1 MENPVRA
8 FLDNKLSRREL
19 TRLLLAAGLSTV
31 AARSMVALAG
41 EARVESLR
49 KTEGTEYTG
58 TGAQILLETL
68 LAADVDYLFTT
79 TATGM
84 TSLFD
89 AITLRPDLKIVLA
102 LQEGQATSMAH
113 GYELATGRTAAVLVP
128 GVGIPNAMNNLY
140 NAWKD
145 RSSIAIFSDAPS
157 LEFRGRDGFQQ
168 MDDWLAPMETFTKW
182 VWEIKNPGRIAEMTR
197 RAIKMANTP
206 PGGPV
211 HVRFPTNMLAAANV
225 TDTIYPQS
233 LFRVNASLPPRPE
246 LVEQAARALLEAKS
260 PFLHVGHEVTRGGA
274 NDLVM
279 KLAHMLGAPVSQGI
293 SCYGDMAFNHPA
305 FAGFYGMGFPRGI
318 NRADVFVN
326 LGGQMPSPAS
336 ITGPVPSQALVI
348 HARMEYEEIGNYQPT
363 DLAIAG
369 GMHET
374 VSALIDAIESMATR
388 ERLESLAAPR
398 REVLD
403 VAFRRRR
410 DREREAAQE
419 NWNAAPMSWERA
431 CFELDQGLAED
442 AIIVSETNSRIPY
455 ELMDFSPGR
464 KRLIGQTTGFAL
476 GWAVGAAFGVKIAL
490 PDRQV
495 VAFAGDGAFL
505 FGQAEAL
512 WTAVRCEI
520 PVIIV
525 IFNNESYDGER
536 ERIYAFSPLA
546 KNRETRELW
555 RDQTCYLGAPSV
567 NFVALAKSFGMDG
580 ARADN
585 PAQLRKALQR
595 ARAVNR
601 EGGPFLLDLR
611 LMQKGYG
618 ANENWYPKVSIAS
631 ARTIK
636 I

>member
-1 MENPVRA
+1 MSHPVRA
-8 FLDNKLSRREL
+8 FLDNRLSRREL
-19 TRLLLAAGLSTV
+19 ARRLIAAGLST
-31 AARSMVALAG
+31 AAVRSMVAMAA
-41 EARVESLR
+41 EARPEALAR
-49 KTEGTEYTG
+49 TEGREFTG

-68 LAADVDYLFTT
+68 LAADIDYLFVATS
-79 TATGM
+79 TGM

-89 AITLRPDLKIVLA
+89 AITLRPGLRLILA

-113 GYELATGRTAAVLVP
+113 GYELATGRTSAVLVP

-145 RSSIAIFSDAPS
+145 RSSIAIFSDGPS

-182 VWEIKNPGRIAEMTR
+182 AWEIDAPGRIAEMTR
-197 RAIKMANTP
+197 RAIKMANTA

-211 HVRFPTNMLAAANV
+211 HVRFPSNMLAARDV

-233 LFRVNASLPPRPE
+233 LFRVNTALPPRPE
-246 LVEQAARALLEAKS
+246 LVEQAARALIEAEY
-260 PFLHVGHEVTRGGA
+260 PFLHVGHEVSRSGA
-274 NDLVM
+274 NEDVLRLADLI
-279 KLAHMLGAPVSQGI
+279 GAPVSQGI

-305 FAGFYGMGFPRGI
+305 FAGFYGMGFPRGLA
-318 NRADVFVN
+318 RADVFLN

-336 ITGPVPSQALVI
+336 VTAPVPRKARVI
-348 HARMEYEEIGNYQPT
+348 HARMEFEEIGNHQPT

-369 GMHET
+369 GTGET
-374 VSALIDAIESMATR
+374 VAALIEAIQSMATA
-388 ERLESLAAPR
+388 ERLESIAAPR
-398 REVLD
+398 REALA
-403 VAFRRRR
+403 VAFRQR
-410 DREREAAQE
+410 RERQRAAAAE
-419 NWNAAPMSWERA
+419 NWNASPMSWERA
-431 CFELDQGLAED
+431 CHELDQGLARD
-442 AIIVSETNSRIPY
+442 AVVVSETNSRIPY
-455 ELMDFSPGR
+455 ELMDFRPGG

-476 GWAVGAAFGVKIAL
+476 GWAVGAAFGVKIAM

-520 PVIIV
+520 PVTIV
-525 IFNNESYDGER
+525 VFNNESYDGER
-536 ERIYAFSPLA
+536 ERIFAFSPLA
-546 KNRETRELW
+546 SSRETRGLW

-567 NFVALAKSFGMDG
+567 DFVALAKSFGMEG

-595 ARAVNR
+595 ASAVTR

-618 ANENWYPKVSIAS
+618 ANDNWYPKVSIADG
-631 ARTIK
+631 RTIRV
-636 I
+636 